1 MEPNTGY
8 ARRDT
13 ARRHQERSQSAFRC
27 AAALIERDQKA
38 RSHPGYESEQTPRS
52 HARMLDLF
60 PPGVLRAR
68 PNQGHLM
75 MNSAT
80 LIRTFA
86 LSAACAA
93 VHAPL
98 AFAADA
104 DSSSQARY
112 RSEMAVCE
120 SGRSNQDAAT
130 CRIESHNALAA
141 ARQGV
146 LTDPPG
152 QYGGNAQTLH
162 SARRRGV
169 QRLRSA
175 HARRGQH
182 RRQRVRWRH
191 PARERDCS
199 AGKITRTRTHAPT
212 ACKKPAAP
220 APCAPYSGMQRRMRQ
235 FPR

>member
-1 MEPNTGY
+1 
-8 ARRDT
+8 
-13 ARRHQERSQSAFRC
+13 
-27 AAALIERDQKA
+27 
-38 RSHPGYESEQTPRS
+38 
-52 HARMLDLF
+52 
-60 PPGVLRAR
+60 
-68 PNQGHLM
+68 M

-152 QYGGNAQTLH
+152 QYGGNAQQRCTALEGVEY
-162 SARRRGV
+162 SACE
-169 QRLRSA
+169 A
-175 HARRGQH
+175 
-182 RRQRVRWRH
+182 
-191 PARERDCS
+191 
-199 AGKITRTRTHAPT
+199 
-212 ACKKPAAP
+212 
-220 APCAPYSGMQRRMRQ
+220 RMRGEGSIEGSVSGGGILRENATVL
-235 FPR
+235 PEK

>member
-1 MEPNTGY
+1 MKPNTGD

-13 ARRHQERSQSAFRC
+13 ARRHQERSQWAFRC
-27 AAALIERDQKA
+27 AAALIERDRKA

-152 QYGGNAQTLH
+152 QYGGNAQQRCTALEGVEY
-162 SARRRGV
+162 SACE
-169 QRLRSA
+169 A
-175 HARRGQH
+175 
-182 RRQRVRWRH
+182 
-191 PARERDCS
+191 
-199 AGKITRTRTHAPT
+199 
-212 ACKKPAAP
+212 
-220 APCAPYSGMQRRMRQ
+220 RMRGEGSIEGSVSDGGILRENATVL
-235 FPR
+235 PEK